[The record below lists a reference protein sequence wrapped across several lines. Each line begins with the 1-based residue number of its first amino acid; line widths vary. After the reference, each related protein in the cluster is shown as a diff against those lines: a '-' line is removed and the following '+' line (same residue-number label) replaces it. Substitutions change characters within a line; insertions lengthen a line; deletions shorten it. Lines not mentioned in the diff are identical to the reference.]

1 MKASSA
7 SKTSAKGGTYNQNLD
22 KLENVDLFPA
32 KTAIAKAT
40 LLKAVLPSKERAI
53 LSSSLKK

>member
-1 MKASSA
+1 MKPSSA
-7 SKTSAKGGTYNQNLD
+7 SKTIATVVAHNQNLD

-40 LLKAVLPSKERAI
+40 LLKAPLPQRSRAES
-53 LSSSLKK
+53 SSSLKK